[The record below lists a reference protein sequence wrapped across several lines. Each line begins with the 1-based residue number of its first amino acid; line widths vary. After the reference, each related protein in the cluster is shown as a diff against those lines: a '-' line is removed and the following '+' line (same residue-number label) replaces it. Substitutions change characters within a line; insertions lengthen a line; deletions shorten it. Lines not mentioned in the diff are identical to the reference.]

1 MAKLKTL
8 KEVSKAT
15 GLGLSTIRKY
25 INEFAGLVPVEKG
38 QRNALMF
45 DANAIKALKIIR
57 EGYQAKRTREFIV
70 EKLQAVGGKSIVA
83 KKGPAAGLASQET
96 ILKGYEDQQADQG
109 FW

>member
-15 GLGLSTIRKY
+15 GVGLSTIRKY

-57 EGYQAKRTREFIV
+57 EGYQASE
-70 EKLQAVGGKSIVA
+70 
-83 KKGPAAGLASQET
+83 LASSSSRSFRLLEESQS
-96 ILKGYEDQQADQG
+96 
-109 FW
+109 